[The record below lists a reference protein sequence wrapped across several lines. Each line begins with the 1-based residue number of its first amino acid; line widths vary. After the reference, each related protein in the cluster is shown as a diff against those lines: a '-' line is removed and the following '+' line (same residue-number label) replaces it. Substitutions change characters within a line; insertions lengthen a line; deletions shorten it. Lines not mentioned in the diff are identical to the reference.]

1 MYESI
6 IQRLERESKRVK
18 KIPVSSDKVR
28 KAADS
33 LSRIIPMKPAND
45 VFLSK
50 PEKSKKKHRIPIVK
64 STPSKLP
71 SKRVN
76 FDEDVPWL

>member
-1 MYESI
+1 MYENI
-6 IQRLERESKRVK
+6 IKRLERESKQVK
-18 KIPVSSDKVR
+18 KVPVSSDKVR

-33 LSRIIPMKPAND
+33 LSRTIPLKPVND
-45 VFLSK
+45 VFASK
-50 PEKSKKKHRIPIVK
+50 PEKHKIPIVK
-64 STPSKLP
+64 STPTKRP